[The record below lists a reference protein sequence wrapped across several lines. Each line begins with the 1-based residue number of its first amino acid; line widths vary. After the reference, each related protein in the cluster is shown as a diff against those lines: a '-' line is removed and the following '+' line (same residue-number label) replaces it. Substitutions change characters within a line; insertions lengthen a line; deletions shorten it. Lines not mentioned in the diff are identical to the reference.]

1 MPGNIIPTTPAGW
14 PYLDQDNYLDV
25 TPAYTEQLATKLD
38 NADADVAAAINAA
51 TQAQQAL
58 TTIDAKIAAQLGSY
72 GPHEPMV
79 TLAPSGQW
87 YSVNAWPVV
96 LTREGKTVYME
107 GLRSITAGH
116 TPQATIIPATQ
127 FPAIYRPKRTIRFLS
142 YATGS
147 KSTGM
152 IEVSSSGVVTF
163 DPVQWSASPSG
174 FVSFHASWEGA

>member
-1 MPGNIIPTTPAGW
+1 MDYTPAGW
-14 PYLDQDNYLDV
+14 PTLTLTDPVHAAVEYS
-25 TPAYTEQLATKLD
+25 AILASKLE
-38 NADADVAAAINAA
+38 NSDADVAAAINAA

-58 TTIDAKIAAQLGSY
+58 ATIDAKIAAQLGSY

-87 YSVNAWPVV
+87 YSVNGWPVV

-107 GLRSITAGH
+107 GRRSITAGH

-147 KSTGM
+147 KSSGM
-152 IEVSSSGVVTF
+152 IEVSSAGVVTF
-163 DPVQWSASPSG
+163 DPAHWSASPSG

>member
-1 MPGNIIPTTPAGW
+1 MDYTPAGW
-14 PYLDQDNYLDV
+14 PTLTLTDPV
-25 TPAYTEQLATKLD
+25 HAAVAYSAILASKLE
-38 NADADVAAAINAA
+38 NSDADVAAAINAA

-58 TTIDAKIAAQLGSY
+58 ATINAKIAAQLGSY

-87 YSVNAWPVV
+87 YSVNGRPVV

-147 KSTGM
+147 KSSGM
-152 IEVSSSGVVTF
+152 IEVSSAGVVTF
-163 DPVQWSASPSG
+163 DPTQWSASPSG
-174 FVSFHASWEGA
+174 FVSFHASWAGA